1 MVLWGVAPH
10 MTEERLPGATI
21 LERRDSAQNW
31 ARPTGAGVAL
41 VPAHL
46 GFERRTTALAHLSG
60 LFALA
65 NLARLFIETPLS
77 HFGEYTVFLND
88 FFESLQDTLERLSF
102 IHDYLRHSVSPPS
115 CLKVPL

>member
-1 MVLWGVAPH
+1 MVLWGIAPH

-21 LERRDSAQNW
+21 PRRRDGTQNC
-31 ARPTGAGVAL
+31 ARTTEAGVAL

-46 GFERRTTALAHLSG
+46 GFERRTTALAHLGG
-60 LFALA
+60 LLALA
-65 NLARLFIETPLS
+65 NLARLFIETPLP

-102 IHDYLRHSVSPPS
+102 IHDYLRHSVPP
-115 CLKVPL
+115 PLV